1 MAVFLPAARGIGLSL
16 VVVLSVSV
24 LTYAVRGI
32 YWGTLEDCW
41 VPARARGLAIGVI
54 SLIGYSPEIWV
65 PLMNGYFLD
74 TYPGR
79 TGYAYF
85 YGGIAVLGLLGAAA
99 GYRLYRISVRQ
110 LA

>member
-1 MAVFLPAARGIGLSL
+1 MSL
-16 VVVLSVSV
+16 

-32 YWGTLEDCW
+32 YWGTLEACD

-54 SLIGYSPEIWV
+54 SLVGYSPEIWV
-65 PLMNGYFLD
+65 PLLNGYFLD

-85 YGGIAVLGLLGAAA
+85 YGSIACLGLLGAVAA
-99 GYRLYRISVRQ
+99 YRLVKVSNARHGN
-110 LA
+110 AH